1 MSERPGAAGRIIF
14 ESIDSTNEE
23 AKRRVAAGEI
33 GPLWIAARQQLAARG
48 RQGRP
53 WATEPGNLAVTLL
66 LPWRGTLAEA
76 ARLGFPAALAVADL
90 LAIFAPKLRISV
102 KWPNDVLLVD
112 RKVTGILLENFG
124 SNPDGTLRVAMGI
137 GVNLAHHP
145 KPDATRWAPTSIA
158 REIGHAPDFDI
169 AFEVLAGRVGHW
181 LNVLEKDGFAAIRKQ
196 WLARAD
202 RLGQQIEA
210 RLPQR
215 TLTGR
220 FVDMD
225 EDGALVLE
233 TADGTHRI
241 SAGEIYWEGPDAAR
255 H

>member
-1 MSERPGAAGRIIF
+1 MSERQNGEARGAARIIVD
-14 ESIDSTNEE
+14 SIDSTNEE
-23 AKRRVAAGEI
+23 ARRLAAAGEG
-33 GPLWIAARQQLAARG
+33 GPLWIAARQQVAARG

-53 WATEPGNLAVTLL
+53 WATEPGNLAATLL

-90 LAIFAPKLRISV
+90 LAIFAPKLKTAV
-102 KWPNDVLLVD
+102 KWPNDVLLED

-124 SNPDGTLRVAMGI
+124 AGPDGRFRVAMGI

-145 KPDATRWAPTSIA
+145 EPEATRWPSTSIA
-158 REIGHAPDFDI
+158 AETGRTPDFDV

-181 LNVLEKDGFAAIRKQ
+181 LNMLDKEGFQAIRKQ

-202 RLGQQIEA
+202 RLGQQVEA

-215 TLTGR
+215 TLAGR

-233 TADGTHRI
+233 AADGTHRI
-241 SAGEIYWEGPDAAR
+241 AAGEIFWGAG
-255 H
+255 